1 MILNILAEL
10 KSNFFIDF
18 ALLMIVGILGGKAA
32 ELFRLPKVTGYILFG
47 ILFGSSFLDV
57 LDTELIK
64 RYSEIKYAAIGFIGY
79 NIGLE
84 LDIKIIKD
92 NHKKVLLYTFAQ
104 AIATFILV
112 GGVIYFVAAEFNL
125 VYALL
130 LGAIAMVT
138 TPAPFLAVVKSYKVT
153 GKITDMVSEMMAL
166 DDVIG
171 IIQFAVL
178 LPLVVVLATQSSI
191 DFTVLE
197 LLGTPILEIILSLL
211 TGLIIGEMAVRLIH
225 YYDHADRLSLF
236 IIVLLAVFIAIGL
249 SATFEFSSFLMTTM
263 IGFMIRNRLDNENYH
278 NVSRTTDSFIIPLL
292 LLFFVLSGAELKLD
306 YISTVGWVGLA
317 YVVVRFLAKIIGIF
331 IAAKGAKE
339 QDPGV
344 NYLGFMLL
352 PQGAVALDLAIL
364 TEIRFAQLALE
375 TGNNIYLN
383 IGNTV
388 LAVVFVSVIF
398 SKILGEV
405 IVKWASVKAGQ
416 QYVEEDHTPHHHL
429 V

>member
-1 MILNILAEL
+1 
-10 KSNFFIDF
+10 
-18 ALLMIVGILGGKAA
+18 
-32 ELFRLPKVTGYILFG
+32 
-47 ILFGSSFLDV
+47 
-57 LDTELIK
+57 
-64 RYSEIKYAAIGFIGY
+64 
-79 NIGLE
+79 
-84 LDIKIIKD
+84 
-92 NHKKVLLYTFAQ
+92 
-104 AIATFILV
+104 
-112 GGVIYFVAAEFNL
+112 
-125 VYALL
+125 
-130 LGAIAMVT
+130 
-138 TPAPFLAVVKSYKVT
+138 
-153 GKITDMVSEMMAL
+153 
-166 DDVIG
+166 
-171 IIQFAVL
+171 
-178 LPLVVVLATQSSI
+178 
-191 DFTVLE
+191 
-197 LLGTPILEIILSLL
+197 
-211 TGLIIGEMAVRLIH
+211 MAVRLIH